1 MLYEGKRYE
10 FRTKDGDLLVGTIE
24 DIVPGRVL
32 LIDVDV
38 LSSMGTTDYLQMITL
53 YGEDVSTITDYKTG
67 ERIY

>member
-1 MLYEGKRYE
+1 MLYEGNRYE
-10 FRTKDGDLLVGTIE
+10 FTTNDGDLLVGTIE

-38 LSSMGTTDYLQMITL
+38 LSSMGTTDYLQMTTL

>member
-10 FRTKDGDLLVGTIE
+10 FTTNDGDLLVGTIE

-38 LSSMGTTDYLQMITL
+38 LSSMGTTDYLQMTTL